1 MVRRAGLALAA
12 PLLAVAMAFVV
23 TLAIIVAT
31 GNSVGDF
38 LNVMLSVP
46 KGRNVVNMI
55 NNSSVLYLSAIA
67 AAIGFRMNLFN
78 IGVEGQYRF
87 GVFFAAAFAGNN
99 WLPGPLN
106 IVAAILV
113 SVVVGGLLASIAGI
127 LKITRGVN
135 EVISTIM
142 LNAVSISVTTYL
154 LRKWGG
160 RQGNI
165 LTTDPIGEDSRVPGI
180 PLPGFLGDAPN
191 EIFGLALLAVVVG
204 VAYSLVLS
212 RTRFGFELRTTGQS
226 ATAAIASGIDV
237 RRMVIVSM
245 LLSGGVAGLVG
256 LPILFGDAYA
266 YATTFQTGIGFAG
279 IAVALLGRNNAVGIA
294 FGALLFAWLTEQSAV
309 LGIEAGISNDLI
321 SITQGV
327 LVLSVVVAYELVRR
341 YRVVQEQRA
350 VAAALA
356 ASRTQEAVAR

>member
-1 MVRRAGLALAA
+1 MLRRFGLAVTAPALAA
-12 PLLAVAMAFVV
+12 VIALLVTVV
-23 TLAIIVAT
+23 ILVAT

-38 LNVMLSVP
+38 LNVMFSVP

-78 IGVEGQYRF
+78 IGVEGQYRL

-106 IVAAILV
+106 VVVAILV
-113 SVVVGGLLASIAGI
+113 AMLAGGLLASIAGI
-127 LKITRGVN
+127 LKVTRGVS

-142 LNAVSISVTTYL
+142 LNAVAISLAAYL

-160 RQGNI
+160 RTGNI
-165 LTTDPIGEDSRVPGI
+165 VSTDPIHEDSWVPGI
-180 PLPGFLGDAPN
+180 QLPGFLGEAPN
-191 EIFGLALLAVVVG
+191 EIFGLCLLAIAVG
-204 VAYSLVLS
+204 VGYSLLLS
-212 RTRFGFELRTTGQS
+212 RTRFGFELRTTGMS
-226 ATAAIASGIDV
+226 ATAGVASGIDV

-256 LPILFGDAYA
+256 LPILFGDAHA
-266 YATTFQTGIGFAG
+266 YATTFQTGLGFAG

-294 FGALLFAWLTEQSAV
+294 FGALLFAYLTEQSAQ
-309 LGIEAGISNDLI
+309 LEIGAGISNDLI

-327 LVLSVVVAYELVRR
+327 LVLSVVVAYEIVRR
-341 YRVVQEQRA
+341 YRVAQEQRA

-356 ASRTQEAVAR
+356 ASRTQEAVA